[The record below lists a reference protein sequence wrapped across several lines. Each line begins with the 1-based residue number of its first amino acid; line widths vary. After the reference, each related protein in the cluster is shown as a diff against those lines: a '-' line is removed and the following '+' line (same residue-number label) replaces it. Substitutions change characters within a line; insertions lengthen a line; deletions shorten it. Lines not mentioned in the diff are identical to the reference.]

1 MPVNMNGSHLSSDS
15 NYELQR
21 QNHFECFIGD
31 YGQNI
36 TLAVSKAFLPEA
48 SLDVVE
54 IPYFNGK
61 AKMAGL
67 MNFESGSIEIRDA
80 IGIDVEKILYD
91 WFKLAYDWDTGKM
104 GKAANYKKTIQ
115 MREYSADGEIQ
126 RTWELKGCWISTFS
140 GGDLDYSSGDVKV
153 ITLTIQYDKAVRL

>member
-1 MPVNMNGSHLSSDS
+1 
-15 NYELQR
+15 
-21 QNHFECFIGD
+21 
-31 YGQNI
+31 
-36 TLAVSKAFLPEA
+36 
-48 SLDVVE
+48 
-54 IPYFNGK
+54 
-61 AKMAGL
+61 
-67 MNFESGSIEIRDA
+67 
-80 IGIDVEKILYD
+80 
-91 WFKLAYDWDTGKM
+91 M